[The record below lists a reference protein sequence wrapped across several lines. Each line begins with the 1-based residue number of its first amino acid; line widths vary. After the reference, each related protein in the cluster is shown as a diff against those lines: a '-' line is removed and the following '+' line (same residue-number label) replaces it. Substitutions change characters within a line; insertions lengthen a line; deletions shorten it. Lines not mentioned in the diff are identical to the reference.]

1 MFNKHKVNYLVSLIL
16 AYTIYTAICQRIETT
31 NIIEFSKNK
40 TLLDIYSQ
48 DFRVRYSEVVF
59 KKYLIYFTTSPAE
72 VLYVE
77 FVFKE
82 YPQDMKLKS
91 YYKLNV
97 YWFMPQ
103 NLLDQTDKGI
113 FYGVSNSKIRSDNS
127 LESDV
132 VICRLVNNIQK
143 RCDDYHMLDK
153 FQNNISKSFYS
164 NFTPTL
170 DIILGEGDSI
180 LTYEASW
187 LLSPSDNNYKTLIN
201 FSIYLSTYTGGD
213 LHDLDLDLSNNLTI
227 FYGFFTP
234 KNDDK
239 NSVYFY
245 DPSDLIFNI
254 SNLSTINYTE
264 IVTISS
270 NFFYVSY
277 FCVVIN
283 LIFLIL

>member
-1 MFNKHKVNYLVSLIL
+1 MFNKHKVNYLVYLIL
-16 AYTIYTAICQRIETT
+16 AYRIYTSICQRIETT
-31 NIIEFSKNK
+31 NINEFSKNK
-40 TLLDIYSQ
+40 TSLDIYSQ
-48 DFRVRYSEVVF
+48 YFRERYSEVVF
-59 KKYLIYFTTSPAE
+59 KKYLIYNTTSPAE

-77 FVFKE
+77 FEFKE
-82 YPQDMKLKS
+82 FTQDMKLNS

-103 NLLDQTDKGI
+103 NLKNQSEKGI

-132 VICRLVNNIQK
+132 VICRLVKNIQK

-153 FQNNISKSFYS
+153 FENNISKSFYT

-187 LLSPSDNNYKTLIN
+187 LKFFDNNYKTLIN
-201 FSIYLSTYTGGD
+201 FTIYLSTYTGGD
-213 LHDLDLDLSNNLTI
+213 SHDLDLDLSNNLTI

-264 IVTISS
+264 LVTISS
-270 NFFYVSY
+270 NFYYVSY